1 MSLNSNYVF
10 ETTFTFRIRVATY
23 TAHGGIYL
31 RDVALPVSFDTVQ
44 GFHEIVLDFLQTEGV
59 RDFQLLL
66 LKPENLRF
74 TCPHTRTEFL
84 VPNSAMD
91 IPDGAVVYY
100 RNFAPPEMYS
110 LACPPLMNVLS
121 ISKMLYTAD
130 PAHLHVFF
138 SGHRLSLPFPA
149 AKDDFEIVR
158 YAVKT
163 LLSLGIAFDE
173 EPLVASV
180 CTESSRESPRCNYTG
195 RQSLHSKCLE
205 LIGYWKNVPRAV
217 SNVPC
222 APLFPCTSKTT
233 DALSPAA

>member
-31 RDVALPVSFDTVQ
+31 RDIALPVSFDTIQ
-44 GFHEIVLDFLQTEGV
+44 GFHEVVLDFLQTEGV
-59 RDFQLLL
+59 RDFQLHL
-66 LKPENLRF
+66 LKHENLRY
-74 TCPHTRTEFL
+74 TCPRTRKSFL

-100 RNFAPPEMYS
+100 RNFAPPQMCS
-110 LACPPLMNVLS
+110 LACPPLMNVQS
-121 ISKMLYTAD
+121 TRKMLSTAD
-130 PAHLHVFF
+130 PAHLNVFF
-138 SGHRLSLPFPA
+138 SGHRLSLAFPV
-149 AKDDFEIVR
+149 AKDDFELVD

-173 EPLVASV
+173 PPMVASV
-180 CTESSRESPRCNYTG
+180 CTESSSESPRCNYTG
-195 RQSLHSKCLE
+195 RQSLHCKCLE

-217 SNVPC
+217 TNVPC
-222 APLFPCTSKTT
+222 APLFPCPSKIN